1 MTAQRVWVI
10 STLRAFRD
18 PRELLHHPQDQPSSR
33 FRILIVDDMSEIR
46 TPLQHYLGRLCPE
59 SVRSAPSA
67 AEAIAL
73 LEQEPAE
80 LIIADLRMPGRDG
93 LSLLAE
99 VQRRWPATTRILLTA
114 QSQWEMALAAVP
126 FCHQFLSKPTEL
138 QHLDAL
144 VARLRQSQSL
154 NLPDSLLSG
163 VGGLSTLPSSAGPL
177 ADIERRLS
185 QRDVRSPELAAVV
198 RRDPAMSVRVLQIA
212 NAAFFGGGS
221 RLSDVDGA
229 VSLMGSAY
237 LSELH
242 AQCALACAWRP
253 AHPELDFD
261 LDRICRHALVV
272 ATLAKSMFRDPRA
285 AEAAYSAGLLHVV
298 GWIAMAA
305 SAPAFLTECLA
316 RPASL
321 QDGLPERLGAHLLTV
336 WGLPSSLI
344 AATVASHEDPS
355 EESFTPGS
363 AVYLA
368 RKLAAIVATPLC
380 GPVVAEPPLSDAF
393 VIRHQ
398 LANALPAFL
407 DRGHDAVAS
416 ACRSLSPLPPM
427 QQQAG

>member
-1 MTAQRVWVI
+1 M
-10 STLRAFRD
+10 
-18 PRELLHHPQDQPSSR
+18 HHPQDQRLSR

-59 SVRSAPSA
+59 SVRSAPGA
-67 AEAIAL
+67 AEAITL

-99 VQRRWPATTRILLTA
+99 VQRRWPATTRVLLTA

-126 FCHQFLSKPTEL
+126 HCHQFLSKPTEL
-138 QHLDAL
+138 QYLDAL
-144 VARLRQSQSL
+144 VARLRESQGL
-154 NLPDSLLSG
+154 GLPTSWLSG
-163 VGGLSTLPSSAGPL
+163 VGGLSALPTSAGPL
-177 ADIERRLS
+177 ADIERKLG

-229 VSLMGSAY
+229 VSLVGSAY

-242 AQCALACAWRP
+242 AQSALASAWRP
-253 AHPELDFD
+253 ANTRLDFN

-298 GWIAMAA
+298 GWLAMAA
-305 SAPAFLTECLA
+305 SAPDALA
-316 RPASL
+316 DYLESPAAL
-321 QDGLPERLGAHLLTV
+321 QGGLPERLGAHLLTV

-344 AATVASHEDPS
+344 AATIASHEEPAD
-355 EESFTPGS
+355 ESFTPGS

-380 GPVVAEPPLSDAF
+380 GPVVSEPPLSDAF

-407 DRGHDAVAS
+407 DRGHGAVAS
-416 ACRSLSPLPPM
+416 ACRSLSPLPPL
-427 QQQAG
+427 QQQAV